1 MLKII
6 TQDCVEIIVF
16 ADNINI
22 DSHLFLQD

>member
-1 MLKII
+1 MPKII